1 MSTVEEERKERD
13 LNRRLVTWMV
23 ARARLELLEKYPL
36 CEDDTVKTKDGL
48 HYPPKENTERM
59 IHRSRVDRMVREEMI
74 RCRFPAPCKPN

>member
-13 LNRRLVTWMV
+13 FNRRLVTMMMV
-23 ARARLELLEKYPL
+23 ARARLELLEKYPP
-36 CEDDTVKTKDGL
+36 CEDDTAMTKDGL

-74 RCRFPAPCKPN
+74 RCRFPMTN